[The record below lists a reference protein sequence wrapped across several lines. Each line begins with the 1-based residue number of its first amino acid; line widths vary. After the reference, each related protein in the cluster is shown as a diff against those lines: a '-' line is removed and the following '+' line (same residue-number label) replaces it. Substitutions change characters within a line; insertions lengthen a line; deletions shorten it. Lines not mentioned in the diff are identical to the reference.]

1 MSLFFCF
8 RKLQASVIFVCALS
22 LVTPSLA
29 FTADLFS
36 DANALMRHI
45 DRLWRSDSA
54 HSTMTMTVKT
64 RRYTRSMTLE
74 NWTKG
79 KEKSLII
86 IRSPKKDRGI
96 ATLKVNENIWNYLP
110 KINRVTKVPPSLMSG
125 AWMGSHFT
133 NDDLVKESTFEDD
146 YDSSITFKGVRDGK
160 KVIEIT
166 SIPRENA
173 AVVWGKV
180 VTLIDQDKLVPIRAV
195 YYDEDNTKIRVMSF
209 SRLET
214 HDKRLVPMK
223 MTLQPLDKPNESTV
237 VEYQSI
243 EFDIPINDN
252 VFSIKRLKR

>member
-1 MSLFFCF
+1 
-8 RKLQASVIFVCALS
+8 
-22 LVTPSLA
+22 
-29 FTADLFS
+29 
-36 DANALMRHI
+36 
-45 DRLWRSDSA
+45 
-54 HSTMTMTVKT
+54 
-64 RRYTRSMTLE
+64 
-74 NWTKG
+74 
-79 KEKSLII
+79 
-86 IRSPKKDRGI
+86 
-96 ATLKVNENIWNYLP
+96 
-110 KINRVTKVPPSLMSG
+110 
-125 AWMGSHFT
+125 
-133 NDDLVKESTFEDD
+133 VKESTFEDD
-146 YDSSITFKGVRDGK
+146 YDSSISFKGIRDGK
-160 KVIEIT
+160 KIIEIT